1 MSWHMIMD
9 IFAII
14 CISVMMIEFLALTY
28 TWIMNND
35 RKQKLKAVIML
46 IMQIMIIYGG
56 YRIISFFNG

>member
-1 MSWHMIMD
+1 MIMD